1 MQFDADSLSSALGT
15 IAEQDAPP
23 SGVDADRARVD
34 GRRTLRRRRTAAG
47 LGGTGAVALV
57 AALALSAG
65 HVFGGA
71 PGTGAAATRQVVR
84 TADWDP
90 LVAPGTFGWLPA
102 NAPNVNYSVA
112 PGPGQGSQVLGKG
125 SQVSDGTVGHDPAMI
140 WLSTRDPGEP
150 APKAGPVND
159 GSGDVWIPAPEVNNR
174 PAFWAVDPKKP
185 NPDQGKAG
193 AIFFQSPTG
202 RWAEVNGYYLGT
214 DPVADTLLHVART
227 AHIGDTAV
235 PLPVRISGLPAD
247 VLAPVAELARPTTI
261 KGAAWEM
268 DLSFSMGAANDLVQV
283 QVLPVTAT
291 PGHTEIIQHCKTS
304 NGLLICVSTMNGRAP
319 WYVAGG
325 FDGLLRDI
333 TSLGMDP
340 AHWTTDVVIVRR

>member
-102 NAPNVNYSVA
+102 NAPNVNYLIA
-112 PGPGQGSQVLGKG
+112 PGPGQGSQALGKG
-125 SQVSDGTVGHDPAMI
+125 SEVFADCHRVLHETGGAVVERARAAGVVRDDLDQRDLLWMAHGVSMA
-140 WLSTRDPGEP
+140 
-150 APKAGPVND
+150 
-159 GSGDVWIPAPEVNNR
+159 
-174 PAFWAVDPKKP
+174 
-185 NPDQGKAG
+185 
-193 AIFFQSPTG
+193 
-202 RWAEVNGYYLGT
+202 AESEG
-214 DPVADTLLHVART
+214 
-227 AHIGDTAV
+227 
-235 PLPVRISGLPAD
+235 
-247 VLAPVAELARPTTI
+247 
-261 KGAAWEM
+261 GAARVER
-268 DLSFSMGAANDLVQV
+268 LLG
-283 QVLPVTAT
+283 VL
-291 PGHTEIIQHCKTS
+291 
-304 NGLLICVSTMNGRAP
+304 
-319 WYVAGG
+319 VAGM
-325 FDGLLRDI
+325 
-333 TSLGMDP
+333 T
-340 AHWTTDVVIVRR
+340 A

>member
-1 MQFDADSLSSALGT
+1 MQFDADSLSSALGA

-102 NAPNVNYSVA
+102 NAPNVNYLIA
-112 PGPGQGSQVLGKG
+112 PGPGQGSQALGKG
-125 SQVSDGTVGHDPAMI
+125 SEVSDGTVGHDPAMI
-140 WLSTRDPGEP
+140 WLSVLDAGQSP
-150 APKAGPVND
+150 APQ
-159 GSGDVWIPAPEVNNR
+159 SGDTLIAAPKVNNR
-174 PAFWAVDPKKP
+174 PAFWEVDPAQR
-185 NPDQGKAG
+185 NPDRGKAG
-193 AIFFQSPTG
+193 VLYFQSPSG
-202 RWAEVNGYYLGT
+202 RWAEINAYYLGT
-214 DPVADTLLHVART
+214 DPVAQTLLHAAKS

-247 VLAPVAELARPTTI
+247 VIAPVAQLTRPTTI
-261 KGAAWEM
+261 KGAAWEV
-268 DLSFSMGAANDLVQV
+268 DLSFSMGAENDSVQV
-283 QVLPVTAT
+283 QVLPATAT
-291 PGHTEIIQHCKTS
+291 PGANSEIDQHCKTS

-340 AHWTTDVVIVRR
+340 AHWTTDVVTVR